1 MRHSRAQQNL
11 AGAAAWLPVIVG
23 ALLVAI
29 IAVFILEAPNQIT
42 TPYDTG
48 YLNTEMPDSGAPVVT
63 AMR

>member
-1 MRHSRAQQNL
+1 MRQTQRF
-11 AGAAAWLPVIVG
+11 AGPATWLPVVVG

-29 IAVFILEAPNQIT
+29 VAIFIFEAPNQIT

-48 YLNTEMPDSGAPVVT
+48 YLNTEMTDSGAPVQT